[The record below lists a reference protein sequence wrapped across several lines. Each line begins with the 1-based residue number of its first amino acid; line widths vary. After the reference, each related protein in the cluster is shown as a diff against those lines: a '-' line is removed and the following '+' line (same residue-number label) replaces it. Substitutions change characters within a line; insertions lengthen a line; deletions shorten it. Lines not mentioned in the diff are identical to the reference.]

1 MATDL
6 LSMFR
11 SMKREANMLGG
22 KRILLVE
29 DERVAREAL
38 RRLFEQDSHTVVEAN
53 NGAEAFALFR
63 SDKFDLVVVDF
74 EMPFVKGNELA
85 ARIRTVSPN
94 QPIVMV
100 TGFHKRPGVDN
111 PVDAVVNKPFS
122 SGHIRQVV
130 SRLLSRGKAPVDLQT
145 ERIERNQ
152 VC

>member
-1 MATDL
+1 
-6 LSMFR
+6 
-11 SMKREANMLGG
+11 MKREANMLGG

-38 RRLFEQDSHTVVEAN
+38 RRLFEQDSHTVVEVN